1 MSATA
6 THLLLH
12 NKWAHDVVRPLASNV
27 SPLIPGTKAPK
38 FLMISEGCNTLNP
51 KPGSNLGY
59 GPQGHGSVYFS

>member
-12 NKWAHDVVRPLASNV
+12 IKWAHDVVRPLASNV

-38 FLMISEGCNTLNP
+38 FLMISEGNSMSLD
-51 KPGSNLGY
+51 KHNLVIIG
-59 GPQGHGSVYFS
+59 Q